1 MNGPNDNRYFDTV
14 QLARENIHKYH
25 PGDVVL
31 ECLKRLHAP
40 NATEVANMS
49 KQPPWT
55 LLLLMKWAFQYGDF
69 PSYDKK
75 ILRES
80 DLNSLINLMHEV
92 GNSVPLPSTAN
103 SPLVLLRPLGYQQFW
118 HQQTSQ
124 TYWLA
129 RQAILFGKLESS
141 HTFRSWFQEDTK
153 TSIEDFIDLSIM
165 VLSQFH
171 KSNVHSLNQNF
182 FCQVAHSF
190 PPNCIA
196 EFLSAISRT
205 PVQLRDYLISLNEER
220 RPNELYERTP
230 LVRYP
235 FLKLGDQYIWYTQ
248 NVLKHSLS
256 DFIFDTL
263 RRRDLAAF
271 MDAFGPM
278 FEGYVRLGIES
289 TGISF
294 LDEDKLRQLVGSGSK
309 VVDFLI
315 VEPDVNVFID
325 AKGVEVGLD
334 GMTSYRPGDVTNAV
348 KSSVIKGISQG
359 LTIARLLRTG
369 SHIPKADFTR
379 SRNFLILVSYKD
391 LFLGTAQEFHES
403 YGKGRLDSIL
413 QGDPADT
420 PIPLE
425 NVFIISI
432 DEFEYLIAC
441 VLSSHS
447 FGEILRPVQ
456 KRAADPNTR
465 KLGLI
470 QYLIDTYGDVLIP
483 PFLRTEFE
491 NRVSAMAR
499 RFGVT
504 LPPGN

>member
-1 MNGPNDNRYFDTV
+1 MTAEATSPFQAMSSSNDNRYYDAFKMV
-14 QLARENIHKYH
+14 RNRILKYNAEEI
-25 PGDVVL
+25 VL
-31 ECLKRLHAP
+31 QCLKRLHAS
-40 NATEVANMS
+40 NANDVENMR
-49 KQPPWT
+49 KQPPWI
-55 LLLLMKWAFQYGDF
+55 LLLLMKWTIQHGEFTTYN
-69 PSYDKK
+69 KK
-75 ILRES
+75 ALSQS
-80 DLNSLINLMHEV
+80 DLNSLINLMHKV
-92 GNSVPLPSTAN
+92 SNSVPLPLTAN
-103 SPLVLLRPLGYQQFW
+103 SPLVLLRPLGYRQFW
-118 HQQTSQ
+118 HQQISEPH
-124 TYWLA
+124 WLA
-129 RQAILFGKLESS
+129 RQAILFGKLDSS
-141 HTFRSWFQEDTK
+141 HTFRRWFQEETK

-171 KSNVHSLNQNF
+171 KSNVHSLNKNF

-205 PVQLRDYLISLNEER
+205 PVQLCDYLISLDEER
-220 RPNELYERTP
+220 RPNELYEPTP

-235 FLKLGDQYIWYTQ
+235 FLKLDDQYVWYTQ
-248 NVLKHSLS
+248 NVLTHSLS
-256 DFIFDTL
+256 DFIYDTL

-271 MDAFGPM
+271 MNAFGPM

-289 TGISF
+289 TGIPF
-294 LDEDKLRQLVGSGSK
+294 LDEEKLRQLVGSGSK

-348 KSSVIKGISQG
+348 KSSVIKGVSQG

-369 SHIPKADFTR
+369 AHIPNADFTR
-379 SRNFLILVSYKD
+379 SRNFLILVTYKD
-391 LFLGTAQEFHES
+391 LFLGTAEEFYES

-413 QGDPADT
+413 QGDLTDT

-456 KRAADPNTR
+456 QRAT
-465 KLGLI
+465 
-470 QYLIDTYGDVLIP
+470 
-483 PFLRTEFE
+483 
-491 NRVSAMAR
+491 
-499 RFGVT
+499 VT
-504 LPPGN
+504 CPR